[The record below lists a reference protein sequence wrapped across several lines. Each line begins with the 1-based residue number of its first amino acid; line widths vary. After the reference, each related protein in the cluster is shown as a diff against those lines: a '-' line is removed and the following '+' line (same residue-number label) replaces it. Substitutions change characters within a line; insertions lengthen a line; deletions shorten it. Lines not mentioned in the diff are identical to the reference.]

1 MDRAFGLLLLLA
13 YIVLIVGLAAGVTFV
28 VIKLFPMKP
37 KESKPEEPSN
47 DGDGPPPQG
56 RLFRRAK
63 REAT

>member
-37 KESKPEEPSN
+37 KESNIKEGEPPVKP
-47 DGDGPPPQG
+47 
-56 RLFRRAK
+56 
-63 REAT
+63 RETNIKAG